1 MKKGVTMDWIVSVS
15 YDGGKKTIFR
25 ECPKCKDVRTV
36 KPSQIYD
43 WYCPNCGQKMKRPT
57 IDIKDN

>member
-1 MKKGVTMDWIVSVS
+1 MDWIVSVS